1 MDTSAMVGLMGLT
14 FFCNKCVEV
23 FYKFKCG
30 KVTSDS
36 EELKQTCT
44 QAISAF
50 KSLKWPR
57 EPNVPSVAE
66 RAVFNTNEEI
76 ESLEQVMASET
87 EEANETLDTL
97 IEDLQNVLQ
106 GTSLAERKR
115 KAEKLQRFFDTLGD
129 YSFYA
134 TRDSLRISSSMSGV

>member
-23 FYKFKCG
+23 FYKFRND
-30 KVTSDS
+30 KVSPEAD
-36 EELKQTCT
+36 ELKQTCE

-57 EPNVPSVAE
+57 EPDVPSVAE
-66 RAVFNTNEEI
+66 RAIFNTNEEI

-87 EEANETLDTL
+87 EEANETLDAL
-97 IEDLQNVLQ
+97 IRNLEFVLK
-106 GTSLAERKR
+106 GRSIEERKQ

>member
-30 KVTSDS
+30 KITSDS
-36 EELKQTCT
+36 EELKQTCER
-44 QAISAF
+44 AITAF
-50 KSLKWPR
+50 KSLKWPI
-57 EPNVPSVAE
+57 EPDVPSVAE
-66 RAVFNTNEEI
+66 RAIFNTNEEI

-87 EEANETLDTL
+87 EEENETLDTL
-97 IEDLQNVLQ
+97 IEDLQDVLQ
-106 GTSLAERKR
+106 GTSLAERKQ